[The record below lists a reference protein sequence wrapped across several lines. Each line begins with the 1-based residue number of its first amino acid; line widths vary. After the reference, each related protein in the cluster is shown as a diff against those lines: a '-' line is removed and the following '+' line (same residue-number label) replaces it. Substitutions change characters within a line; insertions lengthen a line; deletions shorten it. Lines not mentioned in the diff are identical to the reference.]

1 MNIEKLARKAL
12 TIIKLKYG
20 LPKSGFVAGGSIANL
35 MWELVSGNKAVV
47 NDIDVFLYEMETPT
61 PEKVNDDPFICSKPH
76 TIKKIETSYFE
87 SYRQM
92 SSGYSLKDSY
102 TIKESSNNGKF
113 NFVKYESKNSSPELI
128 INSFDINCT
137 QIGYSIDEDKFYYK
151 DSFVDFLK
159 SGVLKIT
166 NLNTPAH
173 TTIRIVKKKNELN
186 AILNDFEIEIAQY
199 VLNNRKSFCD
209 VNRVRFMQ
217 RYADMYIKN
226 EAYLNKFFILKR
238 DTELEEY
245 LINRKAIDEKI
256 FFLEPI
262 SKIIDSENLNH
273 VPDTSSDFLFFIRNI
288 NNNPDVKDLWEKLY
302 CVYTIKNYIEESN
315 SSDDIEFISKFVRS
329 YPDTINNL
337 RGLTLSDQLY
347 IIKSVIKKVS
357 DQYDYNTAI
366 AVLENVKFD
375 SNKVFDDDEC
385 LLLGL
390 SVRKKI
396 KNRQISEIP
405 F

>member
-20 LPKSGFVAGGSIANL
+20 LPQNGFIAGGSIANII
-35 MWELVSGNKAVV
+35 WELVSGNKAVI
-47 NDIDVFLYEMETPT
+47 NDIDIFLYGDVVPVTESVSDNPLIH
-61 PEKVNDDPFICSKPH
+61 NKPH
-76 TIKKIETSYFE
+76 IIKKIETSYFE

-92 SSGYSLKDSY
+92 SSGSSLKDSY
-102 TIKESSNNGKF
+102 TIKESYNNGKF
-113 NFVKYESKNSSPELI
+113 NFIKYESKNSSPELI

-137 QIGYSIDEDKFYYK
+137 HIGYSIEEDKFYYN

-159 SGVLKIT
+159 NGELKIT

-173 TTIRIVKKKNELN
+173 TAIRIAKKKNELN

-199 VLNNRKSFCD
+199 VLNNRVSFSD
-209 VNRVRFMQ
+209 INRIRFMQ
-217 RYADMYIKN
+217 RYADIYTKN
-226 EAYLNKFFILKR
+226 ENYLSRFFSLKR
-238 DTELEEY
+238 DVELEEQ
-245 LINRKAIDEKI
+245 LLKRGVDEKI

-262 SKIIDSENLNH
+262 SKIIDSEKLNH
-273 VPDTSSDFLFFIRNI
+273 VPNTSSNFLFYIRNI
-288 NNNPDVKDLWEKLY
+288 YNNPDIKDLWDKLY
-302 CVYTIKNYIEESN
+302 CVYSIKDYINKSNTLEEV
-315 SSDDIEFISKFVRS
+315 EFMSLFTRS

-347 IIKSVIKKVS
+347 IVKSVVKKVS
-357 DQYDYNTAI
+357 EQYDYNTAI
-366 AVLENVKFD
+366 TVLENVKFD
-375 SNKVFDDDEC
+375 PSKVFDDDEC

-396 KNRQISEIP
+396 RNRINNIP